1 VAYTVEA
8 PEDREKF
15 IGGGHLGRATEVEE
29 ELEGSSHQS
38 YGGRR
43 GEE

>member
-1 VAYTVEA
+1 MAYTVDA
-8 PEDREKF
+8 LEDREKSS
-15 IGGGHLGRATEVEE
+15 GGGRLARAIEVEG

>member
-8 PEDREKF
+8 PENREKST
-15 IGGGHLGRATEVEE
+15 GGGRLGRATEVEG
-29 ELEGSSHQS
+29 ELEESSHWS